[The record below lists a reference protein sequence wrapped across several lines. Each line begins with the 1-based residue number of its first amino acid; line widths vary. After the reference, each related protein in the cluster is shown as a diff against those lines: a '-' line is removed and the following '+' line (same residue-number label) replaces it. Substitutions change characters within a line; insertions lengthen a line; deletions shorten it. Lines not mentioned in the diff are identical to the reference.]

1 MAISTATFQTNQVTL
16 HLAKTKPYASR
27 CFAEDM
33 VKFGDTVPSIE
44 VEKWFKRYFPSNV
57 NQYEF
62 RNLEANVTQTVH
74 FKN

>member
-1 MAISTATFQTNQVTL
+1 MALSKSTFQTNAVTL
-16 HLAKTKPYASR
+16 FLARTKPYASR

-33 VKFGDTVPSIE
+33 VKYGDTVPSIE

-62 RNLEANVTQTVH
+62 RNLEANVTQTLQ
-74 FKN
+74 F

>member
-1 MAISTATFQTNQVTL
+1 MALSKSTFQTNAVTL
-16 HLAKTKPYASR
+16 FLARTKPYAAR

-33 VKFGDTVPSIE
+33 VKYGDTVPSIE

-62 RNLEANVTQTVH
+62 RNLEANVTQTLQ
-74 FKN
+74 F